1 MITPANEEDP
11 VSPSSAGRSAFTVG
25 TGILLS
31 RIAGL
36 IRDRVFAHYFGNS
49 DAADAFRAAFRIPN
63 FLQNLFGEGV
73 LSASF
78 IPVYAGL
85 LAREK
90 EKEAGEV
97 AGAIAAILS
106 LVVSVL
112 VLLGLWAAPQLIAVI
127 APGFV
132 GEKRELCIQL
142 VRIFFPGAGLLV
154 FSAWC
159 LGILNSH
166 RRFLLSYTAPV
177 IWNAAI
183 IATLLGFGNKQP
195 QFPLATLAAWGS
207 VLGSLLQLGIQ
218 IPVVLRL
225 VERLRLSLKFSLTDV
240 RTVIRNFI
248 PVFVSRGVV
257 QISAYV
263 DSLISSLLPTGAV
276 AGLSYA
282 QTLYTLPVSLF
293 GMAVSA
299 AELPAM
305 SGALGT
311 PDEVAS
317 YLRARLNS
325 GLRRIALFIVPSAM
339 AFLALGDVVT
349 ATIYQSGHFSRSD
362 TVYVWGILAG
372 SAVGLL
378 ASTLGRLYASA
389 YYALRDTRTPLRFAI
404 LRVVLTTLLG
414 YLAAIPLPPL
424 LGIDSRWGVAGLT
437 ASAGLAGW
445 LEFLL
450 LRKYMNARIGQTGLP
465 VSLTLQLWSAA
476 AAGAGVGW
484 IIKWAVN
491 PLHPFSVAVL
501 VLGPYGL
508 IYAAVL
514 LAFGVPEAHD
524 VIGRARKMMGSVLR

>member
-1 MITPANEEDP
+1 MTA
-11 VSPSSAGRSAFTVG
+11 PSSKESPESRSSQVWSAFQVG

-31 RIAGL
+31 RLAGL

-90 EKEAGEV
+90 EKQAGEV

-106 LVVSVL
+106 LIVSIL

-132 GEKRELCIQL
+132 GEKRELCIHL

-159 LGILNSH
+159 LGVLNSH
-166 RRFLLSYTAPV
+166 RHFFLSYTAPV

-183 IATLLGFGNKQP
+183 VAALLSFGNRQP
-195 QFPLATLAAWGS
+195 QFSLATVAAWGS

-225 VERLRLSLKFSLTDV
+225 VERLRLALNFQLTDV
-240 RTVIRNFI
+240 RTVIRNFV
-248 PVFVSRGVV
+248 PVFISRGVV

-305 SGALGT
+305 SVALGT
-311 PDEVAS
+311 PEEVAS
-317 YLRARLNS
+317 YLCARLNS
-325 GLRRIALFIVPSAM
+325 GLRRIAVFIVPSAM

-349 ATIYQSGHFSRSD
+349 ATIYQSGRFSHSD

-404 LRVVLTTLLG
+404 LRVALTTLLG
-414 YLAAIPLPPL
+414 YLAAIHLPPL

-450 LRKYMNARIGQTGLP
+450 LRKYLNARIGHTGLP
-465 VSLTLQLWSAA
+465 VSFTFQLWSAA
-476 AAGAGVGW
+476 AMGAAVGW

-491 PLHPFSVAVL
+491 LLHPFAVAVL

-508 IYAAVL
+508 VYAVVL
-514 LAFGVPEAHD
+514 LAFRVPEARD
-524 VIGRARKMMGSVLR
+524 ALGRARKMLGPVLR